1 MTQVRPRHSEGY
13 WRMRLGCQR
22 GPGRWK
28 PSSWPMCRPSV
39 LSAQLD
45 RWGHS
50 GGPPPRVGPGGVEGR
65 GEATSLELAADD
77 WRTRRRPGERCSWSQ
92 SVREKQK
99 TIRCCP
105 YTGSRAFQVTAAT
118 RGATPECSP
127 HAVSVEVLCA
137 SFQKVLQTA
146 EHFVKLHA
154 RGVLTQQHLRA
165 AHIRLPLEHLTRRLP
180 GESRW

>member
-1 MTQVRPRHSEGY
+1 MKDIGGCVLGASGDPGDGSRAHGRCVGRLFCLHSLIDG
-13 WRMRLGCQR
+13 
-22 GPGRWK
+22 
-28 PSSWPMCRPSV
+28 
-39 LSAQLD
+39 
-45 RWGHS
+45 GHS